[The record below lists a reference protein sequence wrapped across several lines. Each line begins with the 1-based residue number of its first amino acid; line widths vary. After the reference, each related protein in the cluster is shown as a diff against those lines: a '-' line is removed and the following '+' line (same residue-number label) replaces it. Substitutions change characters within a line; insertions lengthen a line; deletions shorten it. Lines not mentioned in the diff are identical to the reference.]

1 MELISV
7 KKSIFFD
14 EIERFNQLPI
24 SYNRNIDIFLEKQGF
39 KMLFFYLKKNGE
51 FEGFLPIAK
60 KNNFFFSIPYFSYGL
75 YLINPPNTQ
84 IIHGLKTLFKKQ
96 FRNYY
101 IRVFSYDSSF
111 SDNYKTSV
119 YLKLQN
125 NIDNQLSFF
134 KSKLRSQIKK
144 SIKNKLKIISGSN
157 ELVDSFYLIYSKH
170 MHSLGSPSYSKS
182 FFHDFMSSYQNDAV
196 IFLVEYNKQYIACSL
211 CLINKKNIE
220 VILAS
225 SIREYNYLSSNM
237 FLYWEM
243 IKYSISKDIDF
254 FSFGRCNFNST
265 QLKFKKQWSKTQT
278 NILKLN
284 SNKLYNLKFLK
295 ILFSFFYKK
304 IPFKIAIK
312 FGSIIA
318 NRIY

>member
-14 EIERFNQLPI
+14 EIDRFNQLPI
-24 SYNRNIDIFLEKQGF
+24 SYNSNVDIFLEKQGF
-39 KMLFFYLKKNGE
+39 KMFFFHLKKNGE
-51 FEGFLPIAK
+51 LKGFLPIAK
-60 KNNFFFSIPYFSYGL
+60 KNNLYFSIPYFSYGL
-75 YLINPPNTQ
+75 YLINPPDKQ
-84 IIHGLKTLFKKQ
+84 ILQSLNTLFKKK

-101 IRVFSYDSSF
+101 VRVFSYNSSF

-125 NIDNQLSFF
+125 NINNQLSFF
-134 KSKLRSQIKK
+134 KSKIRSQIKK

-157 ELVDSFYLIYSKH
+157 VLIDSFYSIYSKH

-182 FFHDFMSSYQNDAV
+182 FFEDFMNSYQNDAV

-225 SIREYNYLSSNM
+225 SLREYNYLSSNM

-243 IKYSISKDIDF
+243 IKYSISKDIVF
-254 FSFGRCNFNST
+254 FSFGRCNYSST
-265 QLKFKKQWSKTQT
+265 QFKFKTQWSKTQT

-284 SNKLYNLKFLK
+284 SNKFYNLKILK
-295 ILFSFFYKK
+295 NLFSFFYKK